1 MNMKKLLF
9 IMIFLLFF
17 SSLTLQ
23 AETTMDIKLRFFE
36 GIRVGKPDPP
46 QFVTSSYLQP
56 TVTAT
61 IRSKFLLA
69 EEQEQIQKVFNLKEV
84 SLITEF
90 AMKWKSERGK
100 IAKIFRLD
108 SREYA
113 VVLTPFSKEP
123 VISKKKGVQGKN
135 QFKIEIFEQGDEF
148 KNSLLD
154 TEIILPGNNIAVFGF
169 EDKNGTPYFLS
180 FHVAGMEN
188 VPSPPEP
195 PSPPSPPAPPA
206 KQKDRAEEIREFE
219 EGAYKVEGE
228 VKPPKIMK
236 KVNPKYP
243 EEARR
248 EKVEGVVIL
257 GARIDKEGQVSRV
270 IVQKGMDPFLNQA
283 AVDAVKQWK
292 YEPMIIKGKSV
303 EALFTVTV
311 RFALKGK
318 KIATKEIDPHP
329 PKLIKKVNPVYPEEA
344 RKSKIQ
350 GIVLLG
356 VKIDEKGDIINVEV
370 LRSESSL
377 LNKPAVDAVKKWKY
391 EPFYSKGKPVPV
403 DFVVTVSFRLR

>member
-9 IMIFLLFF
+9 IMVFLLFF

-23 AETTMDIKLRFFE
+23 AATTMDIKLRFFE

-46 QFVTSSYLQP
+46 QFVTSSYLQS

-69 EEQEQIQKVFNLKEV
+69 EEREQIKKVFNLKEV

-90 AMKWKSERGK
+90 DMRWKSERGK

-113 VVLTPFSKEP
+113 VVLTPFSKE
-123 VISKKKGVQGKN
+123 VLISKKKSIQGKY

-180 FHVAGMEN
+180 FHVAGMES

-195 PSPPSPPAPPA
+195 PSPPSPPAPPSQ
-206 KQKDRAEEIREFE
+206 QKDRAEEIREFE

-228 VKPPKIMK
+228 VKPPKLVK
-236 KVNPKYP
+236 KVNPVYP
-243 EEARR
+243 EEARKA
-248 EKVEGVVIL
+248 KVEGVVIL

-270 IVQKGMDPFLNQA
+270 IVQKGMDPLLNQA

-318 KIATKEIDPHP
+318 EIAVGEVEP
-329 PKLIKKVNPVYPEEA
+329 PKLINKVNPVYPEEA
-344 RKSKIQ
+344 RRSHIQ
-350 GIVLLG
+350 GVVLLG
-356 VKIDEKGDIINVEV
+356 VRIDEVGNVVNVEV
-370 LRSESSL
+370 LKSESSL
-377 LNKPAVDAVKKWKY
+377 LNKPAVDAVKQWKY
-391 EPFYSKGKPVPV
+391 EPFYSKGKPVPI